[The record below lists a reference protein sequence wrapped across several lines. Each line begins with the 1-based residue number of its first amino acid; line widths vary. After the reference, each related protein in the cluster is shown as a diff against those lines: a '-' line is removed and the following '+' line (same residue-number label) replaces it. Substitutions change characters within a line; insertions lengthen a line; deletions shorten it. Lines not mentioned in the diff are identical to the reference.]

1 MKAAVLYKANTRLE
15 VVDVEQQA
23 QQAGE
28 ARVRVMATGVCHSD
42 WHIING
48 DWTLPLPMVLGHE
61 AAGVVEEVGPGV
73 SNVRRG
79 DHIIFSFRP
88 HCGRCFYCSS
98 GRSILCDG
106 YASARFVM
114 LDGTHRLRR
123 NGQDINQMARL
134 GTFAESV
141 VCPAEMLVP
150 ISRDMPWPQ
159 AALIGCAVPTGVGA
173 VTRCAQV
180 EAGASVLVIGC
191 GGVGLNV
198 VQGARL
204 AGARTIIACD
214 LLENKL
220 AFAREFGATDTWNAK
235 EGDVAE
241 RVRKLTG
248 GRGADYAFDAIGSE
262 ATTLQILD
270 AIRPGGLAVIVGMAP
285 MTARAPITPYTM
297 ALQEKTLRG
306 AENAPNQ
313 PIIRIGALEIGEMS
327 KRPRTAAVGQ
337 VLHRRAFARH
347 PHYAVAHAR
356 GYDPESH
363 LAAMDIEGIDVAVL
377 YGTRGRQVL
386 MPGDLDPEVA
396 AALARAHNDWTRA
409 FCAGSPDR
417 LKFAAQLAFHAVG
430 LAVQEARRAVRELG
444 AVAVVGNPNPVRG
457 RHVHYPELEPLWDAI
472 EELGLPVGFHP
483 TGQSSLRDD
492 IPSRHFGHPN
502 GPGIAAAGRNPMG
515 RRPAFARMAGG

>member
-1 MKAAVLYKANTRLE
+1 MKAAVLYKANTPLD
-15 VVDVEQQA
+15 VVDVEQQGP
-23 QQAGE
+23 QAGE

-98 GRSILCDG
+98 GRSILCEG
-106 YASARFVM
+106 YTSPRFVM

-173 VTRCAQV
+173 ATRCAQV

-220 AFAREFGATDTWNAK
+220 ALAREFGATDTWNAK

-270 AIRPGGLAVIVGMAP
+270 AIRPGGTAVIVGMAP
-285 MTARAPITPYTM
+285 MAARAPITPYTM
-297 ALQEKTLRG
+297 ALQEKSLRG
-306 AENAPNQ
+306 TLYGSVRPTVDFPQLVQLYLDGRLKLDQLISRTYTLAEINQ
-313 PIIRIGALEIGEMS
+313 GFELL
-327 KRPRTAAVGQ
+327 RTGQ
-337 VLHRRAFARH
+337 V
-347 PHYAVAHAR
+347 AR
-356 GYDPESH
+356 G
-363 LAAMDIEGIDVAVL
+363 VV
-377 YGTRGRQVL
+377 V
-386 MPGDLDPEVA
+386 
-396 AALARAHNDWTRA
+396 
-409 FCAGSPDR
+409 
-417 LKFAAQLAFHAVG
+417 FA
-430 LAVQEARRAVRELG
+430 
-444 AVAVVGNPNPVRG
+444 
-457 RHVHYPELEPLWDAI
+457 
-472 EELGLPVGFHP
+472 
-483 TGQSSLRDD
+483 
-492 IPSRHFGHPN
+492 
-502 GPGIAAAGRNPMG
+502 
-515 RRPAFARMAGG
+515 